1 MILNGL
7 SMMSQPLYMFPKFFE
22 LIACEHL
29 IGAGVKSE
37 YLNDDKL
44 GRILDKLFIKGLD
57 TVFLA
62 ISLNAVQIYQI
73 SLSSSHLDS
82 TSFHVDGE
90 YEYSLPSVIFNNQK
104 QSEYLGKENEEEKS
118 PQAIKLTYGY
128 SRDHRPD
135 LKQFITELVCSGD
148 GDIPIYIKSVSGNE
162 VDSKR
167 FGEIAVDYQKRIQVD
182 SLIVADSALYTESNI
197 KLMSSI
203 KWLTRVPLTIKLAK
217 ILVKALAK
225 NKLAQPS
232 LSPKRRK
239 RLNLWVEPKYF

>member
-1 MILNGL
+1 
-7 SMMSQPLYMFPKFFE
+7 MMSQPLYMFPKFFE